1 MNVQWMNAQTYDRDN
16 VSYSAGN
23 DAPDELTFI
32 VSSMFRM
39 VPRETAKK
47 MTLFYDPPAIIGTE
61 QFQHDILKKKIENEK
76 LN

>member
-1 MNVQWMNAQTYDRDN
+1 MNVQWMNAQTYDRD

-47 MTLFYDPPAIIGTE
+47 MTLFYDPTAIIGTE
-61 QFQHDILKKKIENEK
+61 QFQHDILKKKLKKKSLIN
-76 LN
+76 